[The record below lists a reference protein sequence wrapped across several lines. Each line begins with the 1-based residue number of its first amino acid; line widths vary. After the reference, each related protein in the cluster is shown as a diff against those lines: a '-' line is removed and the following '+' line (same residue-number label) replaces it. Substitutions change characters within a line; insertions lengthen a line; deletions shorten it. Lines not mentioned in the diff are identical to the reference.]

1 MQLKNR
7 HAPAFRQIGAPLAAA
22 TCALLGQAVPRVVVA
37 QELLPWDIDTSMLIY
52 SESDGRVRDVSLNA
66 RARKELREDKF
77 LGLTLAIDSLT
88 GASPSGAAPASTVQ
102 TLTSPSGNSQYTIAP
117 GEQALD
123 TSFLDTRTA
132 LSASWDMP
140 LTRLTLLSVGASLSD
155 EYDYTHTG
163 VNARIARDFNNR
175 NTTLSFGVALA
186 NDTIN
191 PVGGSPVPLAPM
203 LGLGLQTVKRGDQ
216 SKDVTDFLFGVTQV
230 LNRHTLVQLN
240 YSLSQADGYLTDPY
254 KVLSVVDLSTGN
266 PVAGPAGSGLSRY
279 LFESR
284 PGTRDKQ
291 SLFGLIKRDFDGDV
305 LETSYRYMT
314 DDWGVDS
321 HTVEVRYR
329 WNVGTS
335 RYLQPHVRFYQQTA
349 ADFYRTVLFD
359 GAPVPAFATA
369 DHRLG
374 EFDGLTVGVKYG
386 QATARGGEWSAR
398 IEYYTQTGNAAP
410 GSAVGALAGFDLY
423 PDLSAVIAQ
432 FSYKFGRR

>member
-1 MQLKNR
+1 
-7 HAPAFRQIGAPLAAA
+7 
-22 TCALLGQAVPRVVVA
+22 
-37 QELLPWDIDTSMLIY
+37 
-52 SESDGRVRDVSLNA
+52 
-66 RARKELREDKF
+66 
-77 LGLTLAIDSLT
+77 
-88 GASPSGAAPASTVQ
+88 
-102 TLTSPSGNSQYTIAP
+102 
-117 GEQALD
+117 
-123 TSFLDTRTA
+123 
-132 LSASWDMP
+132 
-140 LTRLTLLSVGASLSD
+140 
-155 EYDYTHTG
+155 
-163 VNARIARDFNNR
+163 
-175 NTTLSFGVALA
+175 
-186 NDTIN
+186 
-191 PVGGSPVPLAPM
+191 
-203 LGLGLQTVKRGDQ
+203 
-216 SKDVTDFLFGVTQV
+216 
-230 LNRHTLVQLN
+230 
-240 YSLSQADGYLTDPY
+240 
-254 KVLSVVDLSTGN
+254 
-266 PVAGPAGSGLSRY
+266 
-279 LFESR
+279 
-284 PGTRDKQ
+284 
-291 SLFGLIKRDFDGDV
+291 LFGLIKRDFNGDV
-305 LETSYRYMT
+305 LESSYRYMT